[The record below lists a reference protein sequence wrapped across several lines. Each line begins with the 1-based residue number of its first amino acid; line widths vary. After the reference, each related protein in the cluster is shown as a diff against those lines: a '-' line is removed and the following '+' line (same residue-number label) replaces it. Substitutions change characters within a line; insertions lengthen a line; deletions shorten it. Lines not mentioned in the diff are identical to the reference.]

1 MISPWLIYFIGI
13 ADRISGV
20 FTCISIA
27 LCICC
32 VILFIGVVE
41 EQMDINIL
49 KKSFI
54 AAVLCGL
61 IAIFTPSSKTVAA
74 MVVIPPVLNNEQVQE
89 LPNNVLEFINEY
101 LKDAKKSLKEKDV

>member
-13 ADRISGV
+13 ADKVGGV
-20 FTCISIA
+20 FAFTSIA
-27 LCICC
+27 LFILSA
-32 VILFIGVVE
+32 ILFVGVLE
-41 EQMDINIL
+41 EQISINTF
-49 KKSFI
+49 KKPVLIAFI
-54 AAVLCGL
+54 CGL

-74 MVVIPPVLNNEQVQE
+74 MIVIPPIVNNEQVQE